1 MCSHKRTFSL
11 PRKEDDAAS
20 PRKDEAGF
28 NRKPQTKEI
37 EIMLSTTF
45 PGISA
50 NTPELLVPLV
60 IIAAPFLISAI
71 VGLGINLRDWF
82 SGRG

>member
-1 MCSHKRTFSL
+1 MCSLKRTFPV
-11 PRKEDDAAS
+11 PRKKGRHGES
-20 PRKDEAGF
+20 EIGCGRV
-28 NRKPQTKEI
+28 KPKTSNERN

-50 NTPELLVPLV
+50 NTPELLVPLI

-71 VGLGINLRDWF
+71 VGIGIYLRDWF

>member
-1 MCSHKRTFSL
+1 MIPK
-11 PRKEDDAAS
+11 KEAT
-20 PRKDEAGF
+20 GLI
-28 NRKPQTKEI
+28 RKPQSKGI

>member
-1 MCSHKRTFSL
+1 MG
-11 PRKEDDAAS
+11 DAANPS
-20 PRKDEAGF
+20 KDEAEF
-28 NRKPQTKEI
+28 NRKPQTNGI

-50 NTPELLVPLV
+50 NTPELLVPLI
-60 IIAAPFLISAI
+60 IIAAPFLISAV

-82 SGRG
+82 TGRG